1 MNDSSSGTDMPPPVI
16 IHPLSVCGKV
26 DSISYYQFIYTPDMK
41 HNSICILGG
50 TGFVGKH
57 IASRL
62 SSSAKRVRILT
73 RNRNNH
79 RDLLVLPNIELIE
92 ANITDGSELEKHLD
106 GMDAVINLVGILNEK
121 QHNGDGFRKV
131 HVELPKNIL
140 NTCIK
145 LNIPRI
151 VHMSALN
158 ADANL
163 GPSFYLRTK
172 GEGENALHTFSSSRL
187 AVTSFR
193 PSVIFG
199 PGDSFLNRFAGLLK
213 MTPYIFPL
221 ACAQARFAPV
231 YVGDVADRFVAS
243 IDDKNTYGKH
253 YNLCGP
259 EEYTLKELVEYSASM
274 LGLKRRIIALPD
286 FIGKMQAHMLE
297 WFPGKPFSIDNYNSL
312 KQDSVCPSG
321 EHEPTTLDMIVPS
334 YLGDANR
341 QTGYDALRKIARRP

>member
-1 MNDSSSGTDMPPPVI
+1 MLPLQT
-16 IHPLSVCGKV
+16 IHPVPLCGKV
-26 DSISYYQFIYTPDMK
+26 DSIFWQQFIYILDMK

-50 TGFVGKH
+50 TGFVGKY

-62 SSSAKRVRILT
+62 ASSNRHVRILT

-79 RDLLVLPNIELIE
+79 RDLLVLPNIEMIE
-92 ANITDGSELEKHLD
+92 ADVIDSHELEKNLD
-106 GMDAVINLVGILNEK
+106 GMDAVINLIGILNEK
-121 QHNGDGFRKV
+121 QHNGDGFHKI
-131 HVELPKNIL
+131 HVDIPKNL
-140 NTCIK
+140 LSTCIK

-151 VHMSALN
+151 IHMSALN

-163 GPSFYLRTK
+163 GSSFYLRTK
-172 GEGENALHTFSSSRL
+172 GEGENALHTFSSGRL

-221 ACAQARFAPV
+221 ACADARFAPV
-231 YVGDVADRFVAS
+231 YVGDVADRFVSA
-243 IDDKNTYGKH
+243 IDDKTTYGKH

-259 EEYTLKELVEYSASM
+259 EEFSLKELVEYTATT
-274 LGLKRRIIALPD
+274 LGLKRRVIALPD
-286 FIGKMQAHMLE
+286 FIGKMQAHILE

-312 KQDSVCPSG
+312 KQDSVCRQG
-321 EHEPTTLDMIVPS
+321 EHEATSLDMIVPS
-334 YLGDANR
+334 YLGTANR
-341 QTGYDALRKIARRP
+341 QTGYDKLRKIARRP

>member
-1 MNDSSSGTDMPPPVI
+1 MVHS
-16 IHPLSVCGKV
+16 
-26 DSISYYQFIYTPDMK
+26 
-41 HNSICILGG
+41 SICILGG
-50 TGFVGKH
+50 TGFVGRY
-57 IASRL
+57 IAGRL
-62 SSSAKRVRILT
+62 ANSGKRVRILT
-73 RNRNNH
+73 RNRNRH
-79 RDLLVLPNIELIE
+79 RDLLVLPDVELVEADVFDTSALETNI
-92 ANITDGSELEKHLD
+92 K
-106 GMDAVINLVGILNEK
+106 GMDAVINLVGILNET

-231 YVGDVADRFVAS
+231 YVGDVADRFVAA
-243 IDDKNTYGKH
+243 IDDRNTYGKH

-259 EEYTLKELVEYSASM
+259 EEFTLKELVEYTART
-274 LGLKRRIIALPD
+274 LGLKRHIIALPD
-286 FIGKMQAHMLE
+286 FISKMQAYMLE

-312 KQDSVCPSG
+312 TQDSVCPEG

-334 YLGDANR
+334 YLGNTNR
-341 QTGYDALRKIARRP
+341 QTGYDMLRKIARRP